1 MGRFSSADL
10 SRHTGVGANTVDSW
24 LRRHADWFTTE
35 EPSRSPE
42 RELRGRPTKYRHLRE
57 EAEPLLRAKLSATWH
72 AIAPTLGDSLRSVAL
87 VGAESPERF
96 ASIDAAERKLEAFAA
111 AQAAGDEQLV
121 QQSLH
126 SAQTWISLAWDDLD
140 ELAEA
145 GTEIPH
151 ENLARLARLEQRADP
166 EKRAKLA
173 LGSLAEARTLLVR
186 HMQEAQNAGR
196 PSQYASAVLRA
207 RARAH
212 SENTIA
218 LLIGAALA
226 EIATGARKLAEPVI
240 HTIPN
245 DDDTI
250 KHISR
255 LAQGA
260 GLPRGL
266 GPNDLLLVLSG
277 LASDKKLRTN
287 WRIGQCVFAL
297 RTTMFWTPA
306 LAPTVMYLLAE
317 APNTTMDMLK
327 EIFAA
332 DLERLFAFP
341 AAALQQQP
349 FPAAWKF
356 AECVWSRALSPDSEI
371 MQGYWS
377 GRKEAA

>member
-1 MGRFSSADL
+1 
-10 SRHTGVGANTVDSW
+10 
-24 LRRHADWFTTE
+24 
-35 EPSRSPE
+35 
-42 RELRGRPTKYRHLRE
+42 LRE
-57 EAEPLLRAKLSATWH
+57 EAEPVLRAQLAATWR
-72 AIAPTLGDSLRSVAL
+72 AIAPTLGESPRATAL
-87 VGAESPERF
+87 VVPGSQEQF
-96 ASIDAAERKLEAFAA
+96 ASIDAAERKLDAFAT
-111 AQAAGDEQLV
+111 AQATGDEQLA

-126 SAQTWISLAWDDLD
+126 SAQTWISLAWNDLD

-145 GTEIPH
+145 GTEIPY
-151 ENLARLARLEQRADP
+151 ENLARLARLEQRADL

-186 HMQEAQNAGR
+186 HMQEALDAGL
-196 PSQYASAVLRA
+196 PSRYAGAVLRA

-218 LLIGAALA
+218 LVVGAALA
-226 EIATGARKLAEPVI
+226 EIAKGARKLAEPVI

-245 DDDTI
+245 DEDII

-266 GPNDLLLVLSG
+266 EPDDLLAVLSG
-277 LASDKKLRTN
+277 LASDNKLRTN
-287 WRIGQCVFAL
+287 WRIGQCVLAL

-306 LAPTVMYLLAE
+306 LAPAVMYLLAE
-317 APNTTMDMLK
+317 APNTTLDMLK

-332 DLERLFAFP
+332 DLERLFALP
-341 AAALQQQP
+341 GSALQQP

-356 AECVWSRALSPDSEI
+356 AECVWSRALSPDSRT

-377 GRKEAA
+377 GRRAA